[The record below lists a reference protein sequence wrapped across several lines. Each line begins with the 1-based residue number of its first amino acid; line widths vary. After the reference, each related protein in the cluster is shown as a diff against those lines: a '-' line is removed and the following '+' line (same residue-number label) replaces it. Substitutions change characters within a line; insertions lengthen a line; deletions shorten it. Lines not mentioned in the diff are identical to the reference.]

1 MMTTND
7 KHKLQTII
15 NVAKHELRNYERKV
29 TALEKQIEKLKTEKD
44 NLARQNKSFYLKLKE
59 TYSND
64 EINYL

>member
-1 MMTTND
+1 MTTND

-29 TALEKQIEKLKTEKD
+29 TALEKQIEKLKLEKD
-44 NLARQNKSFYLKLKE
+44 NLARQNKSFYLKLRE

>member
-1 MMTTND
+1 MTTTND

-15 NVAKHELRNYERKV
+15 NVTKHELRNSERKV
-29 TALEKQIEKLKTEKD
+29 AALEKQIEKLKTEKD
-44 NLARQNKSFYLKLKE
+44 NLAKQNKAFYLKLRG

>member
-1 MMTTND
+1 MTTND

-15 NVAKHELRNYERKV
+15 NVTKHELINSERKV
-29 TALEKQIEKLKTEKD
+29 VALKKQIEKLKTEKE
-44 NLARQNKSFYLKLKE
+44 NLAKQNKAFYLKLRE

>member
-1 MMTTND
+1 MTTTND

-44 NLARQNKSFYLKLKE
+44 NLARQNKSFYLKLRE

-64 EINYL
+64 EINFL